1 MVVHLLGAVFQIRD
15 QIGSILRFLQAG
27 ENHLRPWNV
36 LLRVQQVVV
45 QRRLVPLDAFVF
57 VRRRVGETLRGA
69 GNATEKAS

>member
-1 MVVHLLGAVFQIRD
+1 MRSVLFRGLFQIRD
-15 QIGSILRFLQAG
+15 QIRSVLRLLQPRKD
-27 ENHLRPWNV
+27 HLRSGNV

-57 VRRRVGETLRGA
+57 IRRRVGETFGSP